1 MTWISLKQQQ
11 QQQLYKRRRNQN
23 ENKRE
28 NAKMIRVAASMFDV
42 YLCTLFLVN
51 AITHKSEYIMLGILY
66 FCFGN
71 VTI

>member
-1 MTWISLKQQQ
+1 MTWISLKQQ

-42 YLCTLFLVN
+42 YFVHIIFGWCNHT
-51 AITHKSEYIMLGILY
+51 KSEYIMLGILY